1 MEKTPKPIIAGSL
14 SIFSGGVSLIG
25 FIGLL
30 IASIAL
36 GWTAV
41 DVTGWL
47 PGMNIALSILII
59 LCVLLLFAGVLALQ
73 GGIYA
78 VQRKKWGW
86 ALVGSICALIPTFV
100 LGLAAIML
108 ITLSKDEFE

>member
-1 MEKTPKPIIAGSL
+1 MEETPKPIIAGSL

-36 GWTAV
+36 GWTAA

-47 PGMNIALSILII
+47 PGMNIAMSILII
-59 LCVLLLFAGVLALQ
+59 LCVLFLVTGMLALL

-78 VQRKKWGW
+78 VQRKKWGL
-86 ALVGSICALIPTFV
+86 ALFGSICALIPTFV
-100 LGLAAIML
+100 LGLAAIIL

>member
-14 SIFSGGVSLIG
+14 SMFSGGVSLIG

-36 GWTAV
+36 GWTAA

-47 PGMNIALSILII
+47 PGMSIALSVLII
-59 LCVLLLFAGVLALQ
+59 LCVLSLFAGVLALQ

-86 ALVGSICALIPTFV
+86 ALVGSICALVPTFV

>member
-1 MEKTPKPIIAGSL
+1 MEETPKPIIAGSL
-14 SIFSGGVSLIG
+14 SMFSGGVSLIG

-36 GWTAV
+36 GWTAA

-47 PGMNIALSILII
+47 PGMSIVLSVLII
-59 LCVLLLFAGVLALQ
+59 LCVLLLFAGVLVLQ

-86 ALVGSICALIPTFV
+86 ALVGSLCALIPTFV

-108 ITLSKDEFE
+108 ITLSRDEFE

>member
-1 MEKTPKPIIAGSL
+1 MEKTPMPIVAGSL
-14 SIFSGGVSLIG
+14 TIVSGGLSLII

-30 IASIAL
+30 ISITAL
-36 GWTAV
+36 AWTAA

-47 PGMNIALSILII
+47 SGMSIALNVLII
-59 LCVLLLFAGVLALQ
+59 LAVFSLVFGLLALV

-86 ALVGSICALIPTFV
+86 ALTGSICALVPTFV
-100 LGLAAIML
+100 FGLAAI
-108 ITLSKDEFE
+108 TLVAISKDEFE

>member
-14 SIFSGGVSLIG
+14 SMFSGGVSLIG
-25 FIGLL
+25 FISLL

-36 GWTAV
+36 GWTAA

-59 LCVLLLFAGVLALQ
+59 LCVLLLFTGVLALQ

>member
-14 SIFSGGVSLIG
+14 IMFSGGVSLIG

-36 GWTAV
+36 GWTAA

-47 PGMNIALSILII
+47 PGMNIAMSILII
-59 LCVLLLFAGVLALQ
+59 LCVLFLVTGMLALL

-86 ALVGSICALIPTFV
+86 ALVGSICALVPTFV

>member
-1 MEKTPKPIIAGSL
+1 MEKPPKPIIAGSL
-14 SIFSGGVSLIG
+14 SMFSGGISLIG

-36 GWTAV
+36 GWIAA

-59 LCVLLLFAGVLALQ
+59 LCVFLLFIGVLALQ

-78 VQRKKWGW
+78 VQRKKWGL
-86 ALVGSICALIPTFV
+86 ALVGSLCALIPTFV
-100 LGLAAIML
+100 LGLAAIIV
-108 ITLSKDEFE
+108 ITLSKDEFK

>member
-14 SIFSGGVSLIG
+14 SMFSGGVSLIG

-30 IASIAL
+30 IASVAL
-36 GWTAV
+36 GWTAA

-47 PGMNIALSILII
+47 PGMNIALSVLII
-59 LCVLLLFAGVLALQ
+59 LCVLSLFAGVLALQ

-100 LGLAAIML
+100 FGLADIML
-108 ITLSKDEFE
+108 TTLSKDEFE

>member
-14 SIFSGGVSLIG
+14 IIFSGGVSLIG
-25 FIGLL
+25 FIGLV

-36 GWTAV
+36 GWTAA

-47 PGMNIALSILII
+47 PGMSIALSILII

>member
-30 IASIAL
+30 IASIAT
-36 GWTAV
+36 GWTAA
-41 DVTGWL
+41 DITGWL
-47 PGMNIALSILII
+47 PEMSIALSVLII
-59 LCVLLLFAGVLALQ
+59 LTVLSLVTGILALL